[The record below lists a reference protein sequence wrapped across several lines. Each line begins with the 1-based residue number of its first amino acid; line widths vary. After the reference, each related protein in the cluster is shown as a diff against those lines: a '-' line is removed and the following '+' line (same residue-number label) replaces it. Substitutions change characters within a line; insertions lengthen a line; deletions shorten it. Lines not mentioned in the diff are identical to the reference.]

1 MIRQK
6 WVTASADEE
15 LAKKLSEETGI
26 EKSITRIL
34 VSRNIDTPEK
44 IQDFLNPDINKLYDP
59 YLLKDMDRAVARL
72 KKALENGEKI
82 AVYGD
87 YDVDGITGV
96 TVLMR
101 FLESVGGNFF
111 FYIPDRQTDGY
122 GLNTAAIDAIKE
134 KGAALIL
141 TVDCGITAV
150 EETKYAKELGMDVV
164 VTDHHK
170 CPDVLPDCSAVIDPK
185 RDDCEYPFRE
195 LAGVGVAFKLIC
207 AMNCEISEEIYE
219 EIVSL
224 TALGTVA
231 DIVPLTDENRIIVST
246 GIAMIKKGKSPGISA
261 LAAEA
266 RIPLENVNSTVL
278 SFQVSPR
285 INAAGRIGSADLA
298 VKLFMSKSQDE
309 IERIAGELN
318 EINQQRQNVE
328 KEIFEDALNIIN
340 SNKEYKNEEIIV
352 VGKEGWHSGVI
363 GIVASRITEEF
374 FKPCIMVSFEG
385 DVGKGSLRSIK
396 GFNIYKALEAVS
408 PTLEKFG
415 GHELAAGI
423 TVKKDKF
430 DEFKKQICDY
440 AKENMDKSSMS
451 REILIDSEMEFSDMT
466 VDFVDKISKLEPFGM
481 GNPQPI
487 FVIKKAKVV
496 QSRDFKD
503 GKHLNLTVEKK
514 NRYINAIGFSMGKF
528 ASNLKKNEEIYMIG
542 TVAVNDF
549 RGEKSFQFRVKD
561 IRLG

>member
-15 LAKKLSEETGI
+15 LAKRLSEETGI

-34 VSRNIDTPEK
+34 VSRDIDTPEK

-59 YLLKDMDRAVARL
+59 YLLKDMDRAVSRL

-101 FLESVGGNFF
+101 FLESAGGNFF

-122 GLNTAAIDAIKE
+122 GLNKTAIDSIKE

-185 RDDCEYPFRE
+185 REDCEYPFRE
-195 LAGVGVAFKLIC
+195 LAGVGVAFKLVC
-207 AMNCEISEEIYE
+207 AMGCDISEEIYE
-219 EIVSL
+219 EIISL

-246 GIAMIKKGKSPGISA
+246 GISMIKKGKSPGISA

-266 RIPLENVNSTVL
+266 RIPL
-278 SFQVSPR
+278 
-285 INAAGRIGSADLA
+285 
-298 VKLFMSKSQDE
+298 
-309 IERIAGELN
+309 
-318 EINQQRQNVE
+318 
-328 KEIFEDALNIIN
+328 
-340 SNKEYKNEEIIV
+340 
-352 VGKEGWHSGVI
+352 
-363 GIVASRITEEF
+363 
-374 FKPCIMVSFEG
+374 
-385 DVGKGSLRSIK
+385 
-396 GFNIYKALEAVS
+396 
-408 PTLEKFG
+408 
-415 GHELAAGI
+415 
-423 TVKKDKF
+423 
-430 DEFKKQICDY
+430 
-440 AKENMDKSSMS
+440 
-451 REILIDSEMEFSDMT
+451 
-466 VDFVDKISKLEPFGM
+466 
-481 GNPQPI
+481 
-487 FVIKKAKVV
+487 
-496 QSRDFKD
+496 
-503 GKHLNLTVEKK
+503 
-514 NRYINAIGFSMGKF
+514 
-528 ASNLKKNEEIYMIG
+528 
-542 TVAVNDF
+542 
-549 RGEKSFQFRVKD
+549 
-561 IRLG
+561 